1 MKTKKN
7 KLTKRLISL
16 LLVLFLCINNFA
28 AIVSDNDGSA
38 FITKAEFD
46 SLKNDFQ
53 TQIDQYNTS
62 IDAKIDGA
70 IAAYL
75 AGIKTT
81 STETSKILVSNYSD
95 MMWVR
100 NYDVYGQWKKWTGN
114 TNMTQNL
121 TNSWFTPSLNEKR
134 YTFRNHDFEFN
145 SPVRFSTGYTTTW
158 LAFTPTSASN
168 GAAQA
173 MTSGWPNAAFTGI
186 PTLVVRLRKDEND
199 KWTVRQTF
207 NIYTMNSH
215 AFAIDHVASNWTGT
229 NAWSWGSKSWKVAE
243 NGLEILSKA
252 ATDILKF
259 KITATSNAGVE
270 SSMVDTLYP
279 AIMPFPGAW
288 AFDGMNAG
296 VGNDK
301 FTTQTQ
307 AYGTGT
313 SFWTVSNF
321 FGTGCTWHNL
331 ANKSTQDA
339 FLRNMMFGQSNSQQV
354 NTAYYKE
361 KYWGE
366 FAEYDYSKSTTAAT
380 LTGKIWGVSLT
391 SKNQPLTRSTYY
403 DTVDVSC
410 SFSVPHWPTE
420 NLRDLTSGIFVY
432 NNDGLKYGEGMP
444 LRVDNQTNGY
454 LQISFDSSING
465 ILGGTHST
473 KDLKIDLR
481 KENFLSSE
489 TNWVQ
494 GYKGLVNPDSTSEAL
509 VTFRNYQYTTTDGK
523 IKLTIP
529 MKKDESLWIRIAPW
543 TSDKGYYAKWSN
555 LNMTM
560 NVN

>member
-1 MKTKKN
+1 MAA
-7 KLTKRLISL
+7 LFLVL
-16 LLVLFLCINNFA
+16 LLSIESFGAV
-28 AIVSDNDGSA
+28 VSDNDGSA

-46 SLKNDFQ
+46 SLKNNFQ
-53 TQIDQYNTS
+53 SQIDQYNTS
-62 IDAKIDGA
+62 IDQKIDGA

-81 STETSKILVSNYSD
+81 STESSKILVDNYND

-100 NYDVYGQWKKWTGN
+100 SYDVYGKWKKWTSN
-114 TNMTQNL
+114 TAMTSNMTD
-121 TNSWFTPSLNEKR
+121 SWFTPSLNEKR

-158 LAFTPTSASN
+158 LAFTPTTASN

-173 MTSGWPNAAFTGI
+173 MTSAWPNGGFSGI
-186 PTLVVRLRKDEND
+186 PTLVVRLRKDAND

-215 AFAIDHVASNWTGT
+215 AFAIDHVAANWTGT
-229 NAWSWGSKSWKVAE
+229 NAWSWGGKSWKVSAI
-243 NGLEILSKA
+243 EILSKS
-252 ATDILKF
+252 ATDILRF
-259 KITATSNAGVE
+259 KVTATPNSGPE
-270 SSMVDTLYP
+270 STMEDTLYP
-279 AIMPFPGAW
+279 EIMPFPGAW
-288 AFDGMNAG
+288 AFDGMNGG
-296 VGNDK
+296 VDNDK
-301 FTTQTQ
+301 FITQTQ

-313 SFWTVSNF
+313 SYWTVSNF

-331 ANKSTQDA
+331 ASKGTQDA

-380 LTGKIWGVSLT
+380 LTGRIWGASLT
-391 SKNQPLTRSTYY
+391 SRTHDLAASGRDTYY
-403 DTVDVSC
+403 DEVDVPC

-420 NLRDLTSGIFVY
+420 NLRDLTSGLFVY

-454 LQISFDSSING
+454 LQISFDSSIEG

-481 KENFLSSE
+481 KENFLSST

-494 GYKGLVNPDSTSEAL
+494 GYKGLVNPDSTSETL
-509 VTFRNYQYTTTDGK
+509 VTFNNYRYTTTDGK
-523 IKLTIP
+523 IKLTVP

-543 TSDKGYYAKWSN
+543 TDAKGYCAKWSN